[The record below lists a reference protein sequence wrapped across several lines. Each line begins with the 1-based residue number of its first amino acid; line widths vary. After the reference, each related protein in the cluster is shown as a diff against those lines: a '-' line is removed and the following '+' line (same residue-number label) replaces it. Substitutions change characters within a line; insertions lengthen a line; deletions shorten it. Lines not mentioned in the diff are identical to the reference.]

1 MFNKEGYWDVKP
13 QIKSVC
19 FPKRGKFQVDLQ
31 DGRVIVMPI
40 SAFPSIKKVPLK
52 ERKNWYLMGGG
63 VSWDSCPEVIHI
75 EQILGNYHNYAHEAE
90 QTDNN

>member
-1 MFNKEGYWDVKP
+1 MKP
-13 QIKSVC
+13 QIKSVG

-52 ERKNWYLMGGG
+52 ERGNWYLMGGG

-75 EQILGNYHNYAHEAE
+75 EQILGDYQKYGHEASA
-90 QTDNN
+90 